1 MLTSSSCSLVLSTQ
15 VFVNQVVE
23 MIFHNIEAS
32 MTHDVVLI
40 MSISTPA
47 FSYRRQLMED
57 KFLVVEEGDKFSVSI
72 SGGGGDTLKAF
83 RLRRKTKAA
92 DVKNDV
98 KNIVDEF
105 DEQFNT
111 PNRKRSMAEL
121 EGRMLDEM
129 KTSLGQRK
137 LKQRKMK

>member
-15 VFVNQVVE
+15 VFVNQVVD

-40 MSISTPA
+40 MSISTPD

-92 DVKNDV
+92 DVKN
-98 KNIVDEF
+98 IVDEF

-129 KTSLGQRK
+129 KASLGQRK

>member
-1 MLTSSSCSLVLSTQ
+1 
-15 VFVNQVVE
+15 
-23 MIFHNIEAS
+23 
-32 MTHDVVLI
+32 
-40 MSISTPA
+40 
-47 FSYRRQLMED
+47 MED

>member
-1 MLTSSSCSLVLSTQ
+1 M
-15 VFVNQVVE
+15 FVNQVVD
-23 MIFHNIEAS
+23 MIFRNIEAS

-40 MSISTPA
+40 MSISTLD

-57 KFLVVEEGDKFSVSI
+57 TFLVVEEGDKFSVSI
-72 SGGGGDTLKAF
+72 SSGGGGDTLKAF
-83 RLRRKTKAA
+83 RLRRKTK
-92 DVKNDV
+92 VTDV

-121 EGRMLDEM
+121 EGRMLDKM
-129 KTSLGQRK
+129 KQSLGQRK
-137 LKQRKMK
+137 LKQRKTK

>member
-15 VFVNQVVE
+15 VFVNQVVD

-40 MSISTPA
+40 MSISTPD

-83 RLRRKTKAA
+83 RLRRKTKA
-92 DVKNDV
+92 VDV

-129 KTSLGQRK
+129 KASLGQRK